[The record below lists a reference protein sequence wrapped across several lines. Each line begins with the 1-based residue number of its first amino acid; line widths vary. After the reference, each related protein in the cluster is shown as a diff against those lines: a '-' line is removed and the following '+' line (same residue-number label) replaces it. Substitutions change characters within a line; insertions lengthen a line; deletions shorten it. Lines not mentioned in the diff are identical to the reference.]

1 MPFIREGKLR
11 ALAVGSKRPVAQL
24 PGVPPLAE
32 TIPDFEAVV
41 WHGIVAPAGLPPDI
55 TAAANRVF
63 NAVIQQPEVRQ
74 VVEQTQAG
82 EVVGGTPEE
91 FAAFIRGQT
100 ERWVPVIRAAGIKA
114 E

>member
-1 MPFIREGKLR
+1 LPFIREGKLR
-11 ALAVGSKRPVAQL
+11 ALAVGSKHPVAQL

-114 E
+114 D

>member
-1 MPFIREGKLR
+1 MPPE
-11 ALAVGSKRPVAQL
+11 
-24 PGVPPLAE
+24 
-32 TIPDFEAVV
+32 
-41 WHGIVAPAGLPPDI
+41 I

-63 NAVIQQPEVRQ
+63 NAVIRQPEVRQ
-74 VVEQTQAG
+74 SVEQIQAG

>member
-1 MPFIREGKLR
+1 MIR
-11 ALAVGSKRPVAQL
+11 
-24 PGVPPLAE
+24 
-32 TIPDFEAVV
+32 
-41 WHGIVAPAGLPPDI
+41 
-55 TAAANRVF
+55 
-63 NAVIQQPEVRQ
+63 QPEVRQ

-100 ERWVPVIRAAGIKA
+100 ELWAPVIRAAGIKA